1 MENKRR
7 KIECS
12 INKEEEII
20 MIKLELRG
28 KIFTVDRNIL
38 INVSGTYFTG
48 MLSSGV
54 WQPNDDGVYIIDRP
68 SEGFERILDCLSTGK
83 LDCDGLSDYEIEC
96 VYSNLDYFLVP
107 FTRVWNYSKVAHRED
122 IKLSVH
128 LQLKDGRLC
137 GNREDHTICLFN
149 MDTDTV
155 ETTMEGHTDDIHCII
170 RLQDERVCSCSC
182 DNTIKLWSIESG
194 QCDLTLV
201 GHDDFVHCLIQLLD
215 GRLCSGSYDKT
226 IKIWRTD
233 TGVCEVSMND
243 GTDNEDIYEE
253 INSVACIA
261 QLRNAYL
268 CIGDYRGDIII
279 WNLSTEMS
287 EITLSGHDSYITATV
302 IIDEERI
309 CSCSTD
315 KKIKIWKIPSG
326 VCDITL
332 NGHTSRINH
341 MVLLVDRR
349 LCSISYDSSVK
360 IWNLDTGVCDLSTAV
375 GSVSQRKVMQ
385 LNDGR
390 LLVSKVYK
398 FEVYFIGA

>member
-1 MENKRR
+1 MENKGRE
-7 KIECS
+7 IECS
-12 INKEEEII
+12 SDKEEEKI

-28 KIFTVDRNIL
+28 KIFTVDRDRL
-38 INVSGTYFTG
+38 MNVPGTYFYG
-48 MLSSGV
+48 MLSSGA
-54 WQPNDDGVYIIDRP
+54 WQPNIHGIYVIDQP
-68 SEGFERILDCLSTGK
+68 NEGFEKILECLSTGK
-83 LDCDGLSDYEIEC
+83 VDCDGLSDYEIEC
-96 VYSNLDYFLVP
+96 VYGNLDYFLVP